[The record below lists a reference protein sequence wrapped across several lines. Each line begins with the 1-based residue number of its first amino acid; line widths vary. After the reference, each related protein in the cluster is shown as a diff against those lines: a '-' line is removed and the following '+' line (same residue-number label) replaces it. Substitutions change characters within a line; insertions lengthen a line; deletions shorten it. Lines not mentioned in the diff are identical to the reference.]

1 MREAK
6 KHGQA
11 VAIGHPYPVTVEIF
25 REVLPTLKKRVTL
38 VPASQLVH
46 VES

>member
-1 MREAK
+1 MREAD

-25 REVLPTLKKRVTL
+25 REVLPALRKRVTL
-38 VPASQLVH
+38 VSASKLVR

>member
-1 MREAK
+1 MREADR
-6 KHGQA
+6 HGQA
-11 VAIGHPYPVTVEIF
+11 VAIGHPYPVTVEIL

-38 VPASQLVH
+38 VSASALVR